1 MVKRRAEGESSVTGE
16 RKGQTGRRSRMGQ
29 KRKKEKSGLD
39 KGKEEDRRLGGA
51 MGSGERCE

>member
-1 MVKRRAEGESSVTGE
+1 MKRREEGKSSVTGE
-16 RKGQTGRRSRMGQ
+16 REGQTGWRSRMGQ

-39 KGKEEDRRLGGA
+39 KGKEEDQRLGGA